1 MESLLAIFLGLGL
14 SAACG
19 FRIFVPLL
27 VMSIA
32 AQAGHLELAPDLQ
45 WIGSEVALLVFVVA
59 TFFEVSA
66 YYVPWVDNLLDVVAT
81 PVAVVAGILVMSA
94 AMGDIGDLSPM
105 WRWALAAILGG
116 GAAGI
121 TQGTT
126 ECAAIGLYHH
136 HRGAGQPAVG
146 HRRKRHFSAA
156 GGGGGAVDGLAR
168 ALAGQTGVETGVP
181 QQKCRSQV
189 SGIPADGCST
199 LEKVLTGWFCHA
211 ASLAPEA
218 LPSGSRISQAG

>member
-126 ECAAIGLYHH
+126 DVLRLASTTTTGGL
-136 HRGAGQPAVG
+136 GNPLLATGEDVTSLLLAVVAVLLMG
-146 HRRKRHFSAA
+146 WLVRWLGK
-156 GGGGGAVDGLAR
+156 GAVKLGLR
-168 ALAGQTGVETGVP
+168 SRNVDP
-181 QQKCRSQV
+181 QSQGSLPTAVLHWRRS
-189 SGIPADGCST
+189 
-199 LEKVLTGWFCHA
+199 
-211 ASLAPEA
+211 
-218 LPSGSRISQAG
+218 

>member
-126 ECAAIGLYHH
+126 DVLRLASTTTTGGL
-136 HRGAGQPAVG
+136 GNPLLATGENVTSLLLAVV
-146 HRRKRHFSAA
+146 
-156 GGGGGAVDGLAR
+156 AVLAPWLAVLLMGLLVYWLGKR
-168 ALAGQTGVETGVP
+168 ALKLGFRSRNVDP
-181 QQKCRSQV
+181 QSQG
-189 SGIPADGCST
+189 SPPTA
-199 LEKVLTGWFCHA
+199 VLHWRRF
-211 ASLAPEA
+211 
-218 LPSGSRISQAG
+218 

>member
-27 VMSIA
+27 VMSMA
-32 AQAGHLELAPDLQ
+32 ARSEHLQLADDLH
-45 WIGSEVALLVFVVA
+45 WIGSDTALMVFAVA
-59 TFFEVSA
+59 TFLEVSA

-94 AMGDIGDLSPM
+94 AIGDIGEVSPLL
-105 WRWALAAILGG
+105 RWTLAAILGG

-126 ECAAIGLYHH
+126 DVLRLVSTTTTAGL
-136 HRGAGQPAVG
+136 GNPLLATTENITSLLLAVV
-146 HRRKRHFSAA
+146 
-156 GGGGGAVDGLAR
+156 AV
-168 ALAGQTGVETGVP
+168 
-181 QQKCRSQV
+181 
-189 SGIPADGCST
+189 
-199 LEKVLTGWFCHA
+199 
-211 ASLAPEA
+211 LAPWLA
-218 LPSGSRISQAG
+218 VLLLGLLLYWLGKRAVRLLFRQKNQGPSATSSSLTPS

>member
-1 MESLLAIFLGLGL
+1 MEAILTIFLGLGL

-32 AQAGHLELAPDLQ
+32 ARSGHLELAEDLQ
-45 WIGSEVALLVFVVA
+45 WIGSEVALMVFAVA

-94 AMGDIGDLSPM
+94 AIGDIGEVSPVL
-105 WRWALAAILGG
+105 RWTLAAILGG

-126 ECAAIGLYHH
+126 DVLRLASSATTGGL
-136 HRGAGQPAVG
+136 GNPLLATGENITSLVLAVV
-146 HRRKRHFSAA
+146 
-156 GGGGGAVDGLAR
+156 AV
-168 ALAGQTGVETGVP
+168 
-181 QQKCRSQV
+181 
-189 SGIPADGCST
+189 
-199 LEKVLTGWFCHA
+199 
-211 ASLAPEA
+211 LAPWLAVLLMGLLVYWLGKRVVKLWFRRREVNSPPQGCPPA
-218 LPSGSRISQAG
+218 AVLHWRRF

>member
-1 MESLLAIFLGLGL
+1 MESILAIFLGLGL

-27 VMSIA
+27 VMSMA
-32 AQAGHLELAPDLQ
+32 AQSGHLTLAPDLQ
-45 WIGSEVALLVFVVA
+45 WIGSEVALMVFAVA

-94 AMGDIGDLSPM
+94 ALGDIGEVSPVL
-105 WRWALAAILGG
+105 RWTLAAILGG

-126 ECAAIGLYHH
+126 DVLRLASSATTGGL
-136 HRGAGQPAVG
+136 GNPLLATGENVTALVLAVV
-146 HRRKRHFSAA
+146 
-156 GGGGGAVDGLAR
+156 AV
-168 ALAGQTGVETGVP
+168 
-181 QQKCRSQV
+181 
-189 SGIPADGCST
+189 
-199 LEKVLTGWFCHA
+199 
-211 ASLAPEA
+211 LAPWLAVLLMGLVVYWLGKRAVKLLFRQKE
-218 LPSGSRISQAG
+218 PNSHPQGSPPTAVLHLRRF

>member
-126 ECAAIGLYHH
+126 DVLRLASTTTTGGL
-136 HRGAGQPAVG
+136 GNPLLATGENVTSLLLAVV
-146 HRRKRHFSAA
+146 
-156 GGGGGAVDGLAR
+156 AVLLMGWLVRWLGKR
-168 ALAGQTGVETGVP
+168 ALKLGF
-181 QQKCRSQV
+181 RSRNAAPKSQG
-189 SGIPADGCST
+189 SPPTA
-199 LEKVLTGWFCHA
+199 VLHWRRF
-211 ASLAPEA
+211 
-218 LPSGSRISQAG
+218 

>member
-66 YYVPWVDNLLDVVAT
+66 YYVPWADNLLDVVAT

-126 ECAAIGLYHH
+126 DVLRLASTTTTGGL
-136 HRGAGQPAVG
+136 GNPLLATGENVTSLLLAVV
-146 HRRKRHFSAA
+146 
-156 GGGGGAVDGLAR
+156 AVLLMGWLVRWLGKR
-168 ALAGQTGVETGVP
+168 ALKLGF
-181 QQKCRSQV
+181 RSRNAAPKSQG
-189 SGIPADGCST
+189 SPPTA
-199 LEKVLTGWFCHA
+199 VLHWRRF
-211 ASLAPEA
+211 
-218 LPSGSRISQAG
+218 